1 MKSILKTILVVSL
14 IGSITVFLTGCGNLS
29 DNVEKKAVENSIS
42 SNTYE
47 SSSSGI
53 QSTDDDISED
63 SSSNIQSTNDDTN
76 NNKNYNADSNKMY
89 SSIEEYISSDE
100 VQNMFELMNSNM
112 EELEINIK
120 AEDNA
125 LIYEY
130 IYTEPIPEENIAL
143 VEETLKESAKNQETI
158 FNNVIDS
165 IKLCVDVDSPVVLLR
180 YYNADGTLLTEIE
193 FTGE

>member
-47 SSSSGI
+47 SSSSSI
-53 QSTDDDISED
+53 QSTDDGTDE
-63 SSSNIQSTNDDTN
+63 SSSSSIQSTDDGTDDTD
-76 NNKNYNADSNKMY
+76 YNEDSNKIY
-89 SSIEEYISSDE
+89 SSIEEYISSNE
-100 VQNMFELMNSNM
+100 VQNMVDSMNSNI
-112 EELEINIK
+112 EEFEMNIK

-143 VEETLKESAKNQETI
+143 VEETLKEAAKNQETV
-158 FNNVIDS
+158 FNSVLDS

-180 YYNADGTLLTEIE
+180 YYNADGTLLAEIE